1 MGSEENAVIETK
13 SNSFTKDKI
22 CSYEISVAQ
31 SDAQIGDLVY
41 LKLDE
46 VEDVLI
52 QASIGPSL
60 TQPQSAVCWLQS
72 NDAIVAKY
80 PDSIFL
86 SFVS

>member
-52 QASIGPSL
+52 
-60 TQPQSAVCWLQS
+60 
-72 NDAIVAKY
+72 
-80 PDSIFL
+80 
-86 SFVS
+86 